1 MSGLPPVS
9 TSVLT
14 VFFSARGAEGPRM
27 RAGPSNVS
35 GGGSDFGSES
45 EKANEEAAEL
55 DMDAEG
61 DEDEVPVLINPD
73 LPSLR
78 AVLGAA
84 DAVVEVDAWRG
95 FSPPRMVAPRSRV
108 VTVSS
113 RMCPWCAA
121 SPSRSACVE
130 RGETDG
136 ELAVLKYAEVVG
148 ELRVIPL
155 SSRMSGGC

>member
-1 MSGLPPVS
+1 
-9 TSVLT
+9 
-14 VFFSARGAEGPRM
+14 
-27 RAGPSNVS
+27 
-35 GGGSDFGSES
+35 
-45 EKANEEAAEL
+45 
-55 DMDAEG
+55 MDAG
-61 DEDEVPVLINPD
+61 VLARR
-73 LPSLR
+73 SLYEMNDR
-78 AVLGAA
+78 RLLIVCEAIEAA
-84 DAVVEVDAWRG
+84 DAVVDVDAWRG